1 MVEILRHLADLAAIY
16 LEFPDNLHGGM
27 TNPRL
32 FARYCLPDYQRYTGI
47 LHGQGK
53 VVGSHT
59 DGDVK
64 TLLVLLKESGLD
76 VCESISPFPL
86 TSSTF
91 DEIWTS
97 WRGGP
102 IIWGGI
108 PSPLLEEDRTDE
120 DAFREFVA
128 HLLDTVG
135 AGPII
140 LGVGDL
146 VMGNNSIARVQY
158 IAEQV
163 EAHEL

>member
-1 MVEILRHLADLAAIY
+1 
-16 LEFPDNLHGGM
+16 M

-47 LHGQGK
+47 LHGQGRK
-53 VVGSHT
+53 VGSHT
-59 DGDVK
+59 DGDVGP
-64 TLLVLLKESGLD
+64 LLALLKESGLD

-86 TSSTF
+86 TPCTF
-91 DEIWTS
+91 DEVWTA

-120 DAFREFVA
+120 AAFREFVA
-128 HLLDTVG
+128 HLLETVG

-146 VMGNNSIARVQY
+146 VMGNNSIERVKY

-163 EAHEL
+163 ETHELCACQ

>member
-1 MVEILRHLADLAAIY
+1 
-16 LEFPDNLHGGM
+16 M

-32 FARYCLPDYQRYTGI
+32 FARYCLSDYQRYVGV

-53 VVGSHT
+53 VIGSHT
-59 DGDVK
+59 DGDVRP
-64 TLLVLLKESGLD
+64 LLALLRESGLD

-86 TSSTF
+86 TQCTF
-91 DEIWTS
+91 DEVWAS

-120 DAFREFVA
+120 DTFRGFVA
-128 HLLDTVG
+128 HLLETVC

-146 VMGNNSIARVQY
+146 VMGNNSLERVKY

-163 EAHEL
+163 EAHGLCACE